1 MSENESSAARRGRPP
16 RSETQLQTS
25 RERVIEAARRLFR
38 TEGYDGVSMR
48 KIAKEAGCSPSAI
61 YAFFD
66 SKKQILHFL
75 WEGVFRDLVVV
86 LRHGYDRATP
96 ADRVKALSLAYIDFW
111 LSRPDDFR
119 SIFLVEDQPE
129 AGADGYF
136 VEGSAAVPD
145 LDIFRMAIAEAQSRG
160 EIIAGDPEELKN
172 VLLCGFH
179 GVALNLLTIP
189 EYRWGSPDRI
199 RDATVRLLIAG
210 MTP

>member
-1 MSENESSAARRGRPP
+1 MSESGSSAARRGRPP

-25 RERVIEAARRLFR
+25 RELVIEAARHLFR

-75 WEGVFRDLVVV
+75 WEEVFRDLVVV
-86 LRHGYDRATP
+86 LRHAYDRAP
-96 ADRVKALSLAYIDFW
+96 PPDRVKALSLAYIDFW
-111 LSRPDDFR
+111 LGRADDFR
-119 SIFLVEDQPE
+119 SIFLVEDRPE
-129 AGADGYF
+129 TAADGYF

-160 EIIAGDPEELKN
+160 EIIARDPEELKN
-172 VLLCGFH
+172 VLLCAFH
-179 GVALNLLTIP
+179 GVTLNLLTIP
-189 EYRWGSPDRI
+189 EYQWGSPDRI
-199 RDATVRLLIAG
+199 RDTTVRLLIAG